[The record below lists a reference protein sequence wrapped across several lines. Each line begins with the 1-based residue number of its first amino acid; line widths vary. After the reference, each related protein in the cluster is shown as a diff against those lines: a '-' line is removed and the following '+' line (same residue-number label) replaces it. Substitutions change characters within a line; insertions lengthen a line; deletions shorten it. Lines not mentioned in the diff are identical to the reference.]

1 MSDIRLAVAHTTT
14 PYLTVYN
21 RVGDVLTKIADPAI
35 LPAGT
40 GQGTAW
46 SPDGSSLA
54 VAHYVSPYLTVYNRV
69 GDVLTKIAD
78 PAILPAGTGFGVTWS
93 ETLARNARQSGLV
106 AVTQAGADIAAQLG
120 RLALQ
125 VGIAP
130 EPDEGVVHGHR
141 TTMSFGRR

>member
-40 GQGTAW
+40 G
-46 SPDGSSLA
+46 S
-54 VAHYVSPYLTVYNRV
+54 
-69 GDVLTKIAD
+69 
-78 PAILPAGTGFGVTWS
+78 GVTWS
-93 ETLARNARQSGLV
+93 VSLARYPRQSGLV
-106 AVTQAGADIAAQLG
+106 AVTQVGAALPSQLG